1 MDTFKK
7 NGFIFIRINKDIK
20 LIVNKINKLILNYK
34 KENRINFEKIKND
47 DLSKHT
53 LILQNKVNKI
63 LSTKKFFEINKNTF
77 KYFFKEEKYAIQ
89 TYFYLR
95 ITQPNKN
102 NPKYKPIDFHRETFQ
117 GPAFFKH
124 IMNIWIPIKNCEKN
138 NAMKY
143 IKNSH
148 LFKRA
153 IDFNFKIRST
163 NVKKGS
169 VENKIGLL
177 YKDRK
182 IEFKNKVQVSRLF
195 KKNNF
200 ILFYGDLIHGSAKN
214 NTNRTRISIDLR
226 FMLKKNMKF
235 NPIQGSTKKKYFK
248 IVRL

>member
-1 MDTFKK
+1 
-7 NGFIFIRINKDIK
+7 
-20 LIVNKINKLILNYK
+20 
-34 KENRINFEKIKND
+34 
-47 DLSKHT
+47 
-53 LILQNKVNKI
+53 
-63 LSTKKFFEINKNTF
+63 
-77 KYFFKEEKYAIQ
+77 
-89 TYFYLR
+89 
-95 ITQPNKN
+95 
-102 NPKYKPIDFHRETFQ
+102 
-117 GPAFFKH
+117 
-124 IMNIWIPIKNCEKN
+124 MNIWIPIKNCEKN

-226 FMLKKNMKF
+226 FMLKK
-235 NPIQGSTKKKYFK
+235 I
-248 IVRL
+248 